1 MTCEVKIGVTKCID
15 CDEPYCDDCFAAFH
29 KQGARANHRA
39 VTMEFQAMHLNLCMC
54 RRCHVRATARV
65 CEACKMGLC
74 VLCFEKVHSM
84 RSGLHNHPFRRPI
97 HLQQD
102 PKHRLKLKKKPAYL
116 SQLLCSDVAQVV
128 MSQHG
133 WPSKSSVDAAAAAA
147 DKVQRDAAERES
159 HIQAI
164 CRTLEKPVLDAFKLY
179 DPDYQGYVGVGEL
192 RMLLTHELC
201 IPVTKNEICDIV
213 ASIDL
218 NHDGHL
224 GIKTNSIAFNVS
236 SMVVEGWN
244 EILRWLAIQIVDGTF
259 RGTFRAVRTKALHVH
274 KGYRKTQQHIRDV
287 KRKLRDR
294 WPKVVPRKKR
304 VPPYDDVFQ
313 LHPVDDFQSKKHV
326 FYRFLQHGMNTIT
339 LLNFPLTPPNPP
351 LTSL

>member
-1 MTCEVKIGVTKCID
+1 
-15 CDEPYCDDCFAAFH
+15 
-29 KQGARANHRA
+29 
-39 VTMEFQAMHLNLCMC
+39 
-54 RRCHVRATARV
+54 
-65 CEACKMGLC
+65 
-74 VLCFEKVHSM
+74 
-84 RSGLHNHPFRRPI
+84 
-97 HLQQD
+97 
-102 PKHRLKLKKKPAYL
+102 
-116 SQLLCSDVAQVV
+116 

-179 DPDYQGYVGVGEL
+179 DPHHQGYVGVGEL
-192 RMLLTHELC
+192 QMLLTHELC

-224 GIKTNSIAFNVS
+224 GIKKNSIAFNVS

-259 RGTFRAVRTKALHVH
+259 LGTFRAVRTKALHVH

-313 LHPVDDFQSKKHV
+313 LHPVDDFQRKKHV

-339 LLNFPLTPPNPP
+339 PLNFPLTPPNPP